1 MRVRFAERRGARPTQ
16 VDQVRADA
24 ERIADVGAQGANV
37 GAGFAPHPEENVPA
51 INLEGLELVD
61 MPGSLLPLDGR
72 PNRRNLIDLPDEPAH
87 HGADAPLVDVL
98 VDLHHANVF
107 LVPLEDGLE
116 RPGRVGEADW
126 EDAGHARI
134 EGARV
139 ARLRDAEHVP
149 YPRADLVG
157 RRARRLVD
165 DRHAEAN
172 PFPDRPVLGPRS
184 VLRVGH
190 LVEDD
195 EVAHPPTRAAIFAM
209 ISSGV
214 RSRESTT
221 RSKIPVSPTS
231 IP

>member
-24 ERIADVGAQGANV
+24 ERIADVRAQGANV
-37 GAGFAPHPEENVPA
+37 GAGFAPHPEEDVPT
-51 INLEGLELVD
+51 INLERLKLVD

-98 VDLHHANVF
+98 VELHHAKVF

-116 RPGRVGEADW
+116 RPGRIGEADR

-134 EGARV
+134 EGARL
-139 ARLRDAEHVP
+139 ARLRETETVP
-149 YPRADLVG
+149 APRAHLV
-157 RRARRLVD
+157 RSRACRLVH
-165 DRHAEAN
+165 DRHAEPN
-172 PFPDRPVLGPRS
+172 PFLDRPVLGSRS

-195 EVAHPPTRAAIFAM
+195 EVAHPPTRTAIFAM
-209 ISSGV
+209 TSSGV
-214 RSRESTT
+214 RSRESIT
-221 RSKIPVSPTS
+221 RSKIRVSPTS

>member
-1 MRVRFAERRGARPTQ
+1 M
-16 VDQVRADA
+16 
-24 ERIADVGAQGANV
+24 
-37 GAGFAPHPEENVPA
+37 
-51 INLEGLELVD
+51 
-61 MPGSLLPLDGR
+61 S
-72 PNRRNLIDLPDEPAH
+72 AH
-87 HGADAPLVDVL
+87 KV
-98 VDLHHANVF
+98 
-107 LVPLEDGLE
+107 
-116 RPGRVGEADW
+116 
-126 EDAGHARI
+126 RI
-134 EGARV
+134 EGAGV

-149 YPRADLVG
+149 HPCADLVG
-157 RRARRLVD
+157 RRACRLVD

-172 PFPDRPVLGPRS
+172 PFLDRPVLGSRS

-221 RSKIPVSPTS
+221 RSKIPMSPTS